1 MQGGKNM
8 KDSITEEHHEPE
20 TVDMD
25 KHTDES
31 SFDDI
36 KQKAST
42 NLSQLLGDLQAF
54 EQAVREENIPEIYRL
69 YNSHLNDELKRSS
82 NENHE
87 IDQLLMRKIQD
98 RFLQQFPFMELV
110 DEMSPTLSYYKIG
123 TYYHERPT
131 IAIDA
136 SLPEIFVLPQI
147 DAEWEQYSQGEVVD
161 YSHELNELD
170 AKVIT
175 AQTEI
180 ERLDEEIGTYNKKI
194 AALEESKGFLNRKKI
209 DEEIEALAK
218 EKQVYENEKL
228 GWLPYI
234 DEPAKIQKQKEAM
247 MRQAKADQLKAAI
260 VQKEQRQIARY
271 FGGRENFGPAIHQFL
286 MSYLGSEN
294 PEAAILD
301 EGGLE
306 E

>member
-1 MQGGKNM
+1 
-8 KDSITEEHHEPE
+8 
-20 TVDMD
+20 
-25 KHTDES
+25 
-31 SFDDI
+31 
-36 KQKAST
+36 
-42 NLSQLLGDLQAF
+42 
-54 EQAVREENIPEIYRL
+54 
-69 YNSHLNDELKRSS
+69 
-82 NENHE
+82 
-87 IDQLLMRKIQD
+87 
-98 RFLQQFPFMELV
+98 MELV

-194 AALEESKGFLNRKKI
+194 AALEESKGFLNRKKV

-247 MRQAKADQLKAAI
+247 MQQAKADQLKAAI

-271 FGGRENFGPAIHQFL
+271 F
-286 MSYLGSEN
+286 
-294 PEAAILD
+294 
-301 EGGLE
+301 
-306 E
+306 

>member
-1 MQGGKNM
+1 M

-194 AALEESKGFLNRKKI
+194 AALEESKGFLNRKK
-209 DEEIEALAK
+209 LMK
-218 EKQVYENEKL
+218 KL
-228 GWLPYI
+228 KHW
-234 DEPAKIQKQKEAM
+234 QKKNKFM
-247 MRQAKADQLKAAI
+247 KMK
-260 VQKEQRQIARY
+260 
-271 FGGRENFGPAIHQFL
+271 
-286 MSYLGSEN
+286 S
-294 PEAAILD
+294 
-301 EGGLE
+301 
-306 E
+306 